1 MKTSH
6 LLLCL
11 FLGLSASIPALSPPA
26 SAQRLARSEWK
37 SKSGDLVLYVVDR
50 WGRSCAAGTAQ
61 ATYRV
66 KGGSDGLIYPD
77 DCADNSGLARFEDTS
92 GAERCVGAMRFDIV
106 QSGSSVFANSTWV
119 IKGAAPGFRCSTAG
133 QTFKVKLFPVYIRE

>member
-1 MKTSH
+1 MKISH
-6 LLLCL
+6 LLLCSSL
-11 FLGLSASIPALSPPA
+11 SLLAGLPALSPPA

-37 SKSGDLVLYVVDR
+37 SESGDLVFYVVDK

-66 KGGSDGLIYPD
+66 KGGADGLVYPD

-92 GAERCVGAMRFDIV
+92 GAERCVGAMRFNIV
-106 QSGSSVFANSTWV
+106 RSGSSVFADTTWV
-119 IKGAAPGFRCSTAG
+119 IKDAVPGFRCSTVG
-133 QTFKVKLFPVYIRE
+133 QTFKVKLFPVYIRD